1 MYDDYRFK
9 CEVRH
14 ILKLR
19 ILGKYEVD
27 KHLNLVEKMRGKD
40 ARYKLQDEAKKQWE
54 RGNRGKYDD
63 WKT

>member
-1 MYDDYRFK
+1 MHEDHRFK

-27 KHLNLVEKMRGKD
+27 KYLTLVEKMRGKNE
-40 ARYKLQDEAKKQWE
+40 RYKLQDEAKKQWE
-54 RGNRGKYDD
+54 KSNRGKYDD

>member
-1 MYDDYRFK
+1 MHEDHRFK

-27 KHLNLVEKMRGKD
+27 KYLTLVEKMRGKD
-40 ARYKLQDEAKKQWE
+40 ERYKLQDEAKKQWE
-54 RGNRGKYDD
+54 KANRGKYDE